1 MAKQRPLNHGKME
14 SKLKER
20 GFIKRDGEGRCATVE
35 IHRLDQLTIAVAGGK
50 PTRITSLSASP
61 ATLKWSN
68 L

>member
-1 MAKQRPLNHGKME
+1 ME

-35 IHRLDQLTIAVAGGK
+35 IHRLDQLMLDLTIAVAGGK
-50 PTRITSLSASP
+50 LTRVTSLSASP

>member
-1 MAKQRPLNHGKME
+1 ME

-35 IHRLDQLTIAVAGGK
+35 IHRLDQLMLDLTIAVAGGK
-50 PTRITSLSASP
+50 LTRVPSLSASP

>member
-1 MAKQRPLNHGKME
+1 ME

-20 GFIKRDGEGRCATVE
+20 GFIKRDGEGRCATVA
-35 IHRLDQLTIAVAGGK
+35 IHRLDQLMSDLTIAVAGGK